1 MYANVF
7 LVLFRE
13 GTQFTTRHYALAL
26 VKTQT
31 ILSTFDINFA
41 TEIILVFNCDAQ
53 NYCNNRYSTGTIN
66 KFDTVEGND
75 TTKNKTAQH
84 EVSQG

>member
-1 MYANVF
+1 MF
-7 LVLFRE
+7 
-13 GTQFTTRHYALAL
+13 
-26 VKTQT
+26 
-31 ILSTFDINFA
+31 SFDKIPINFVYLRYKFL

>member
-1 MYANVF
+1 MF
-7 LVLFRE
+7 
-13 GTQFTTRHYALAL
+13 
-26 VKTQT
+26 
-31 ILSTFDINFA
+31 SFDKIPINFVYLRYKFL

-84 EVSQG
+84 EVSQGFRLMLPLMEKLYMYMIEQ